1 MFVVKA
7 QSYKFCLCRGSWW
20 GNVSKCAEPHTE
32 VSVCEAISNRVAIGD
47 PSLALSEGN
56 RVSVCVCVC
65 VCVCVQRRKR
75 EGVDE
80 FNHTEA
86 NWPVGRVGEWV
97 SGKKTKKIHGMNNH
111 TVLPYSSSAGCFHTH
126 KKTRESQRKQG
137 DRQTGRRRWREIERE
152 WWDGKKQSS
161 GVEEKIRWGPH

>member
-65 VCVCVQRRKR
+65 VCVQRRKR

-97 SGKKTKKIHGMNNH
+97 SGKKNQKKYTGWIIIPSCRTPPPLAASTHTKKQERVSEN
-111 TVLPYSSSAGCFHTH
+111 
-126 KKTRESQRKQG
+126 REI
-137 DRQTGRRRWREIERE
+137 DRQE
-152 WWDGKKQSS
+152 DGD
-161 GVEEKIRWGPH
+161 EEK